1 MIRIHMMGDLNGV
14 RRILRMTLD
23 KDLIWLFHWEKLIRD
38 LIQRKVHMFPI
49 RVMDN
54 AIIFSGS

>member
-1 MIRIHMMGDLNGV
+1 MMGDLNGV
-14 RRILRMTLD
+14 RRILRMTLN
-23 KDLIWLFHWEKLIRD
+23 KDLILLFHWEKLIRD